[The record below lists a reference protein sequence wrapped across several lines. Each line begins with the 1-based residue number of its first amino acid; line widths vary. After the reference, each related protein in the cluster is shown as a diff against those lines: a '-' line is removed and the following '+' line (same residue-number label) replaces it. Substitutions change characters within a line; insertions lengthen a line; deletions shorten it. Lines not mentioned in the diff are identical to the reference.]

1 MANRNRTFGLQRAT
15 KRSAASWPMAMKA
28 RDRLAR
34 RASALWRD
42 TNGLMAPYVAVMLP
56 VLVGFALLALDA
68 SRRMS
73 LQTQMQAAADSLA
86 LAGARE
92 LNKGAGAE
100 SRAISAMAN
109 AYASTKSANT
119 VVGVGSS
126 PTLTYTYVFYSS
138 LSAASEGVSGVEAN
152 GDSDAKYVAVKVTPQ
167 TWSTILP
174 ATFLASVPTN
184 AFAVGADAV
193 AGFTGTIV
201 CSVAPIFVCNP
212 YESSSGSMTDAQAT
226 AALYA
231 AFDNPGILRR
241 QLKLNRNGVGP
252 GHFGWLNTADGC
264 KDPGCMASNIA
275 GVSGACYSDAGVSL
289 AIGNTNAVELNWTPF
304 VGPRGVEFKV

>member
-1 MANRNRTFGLQRAT
+1 
-15 KRSAASWPMAMKA
+15 MAMKA

-92 LNKGAGAE
+92 LNKEAGAE
-100 SRAISAMAN
+100 SRAVSAMAN
-109 AYASTKSANT
+109 AYGSTKSANT
-119 VVGVGSS
+119 VFGVGSS
-126 PTLTYTYVFYSS
+126 PTLTYAYAFYSS
-138 LSAASEGVSGVEAN
+138 LSAASEGIGGSAAL

-174 ATFLASVPTN
+174 ATFLANVRTN
-184 AFAVGADAV
+184 AFAVGA
-193 AGFTGTIV
+193 AGGRGFCRNQRLFGR
-201 CSVAPIFVCNP
+201 ANLRLQPIR
-212 YESSSGSMTDAQAT
+212 SQ
-226 AALYA
+226 L
-231 AFDNPGILRR
+231 GI
-241 QLKLNRNGVGP
+241 
-252 GHFGWLNTADGC
+252 D
-264 KDPGCMASNIA
+264 D
-275 GVSGACYSDAGVSL
+275 
-289 AIGNTNAVELNWTPF
+289 
-304 VGPRGVEFKV
+304 

>member
-1 MANRNRTFGLQRAT
+1 MADRNRTFGLQRAAE
-15 KRSAASWPMAMKA
+15 RSTAFGPMAMKA
-28 RDRLAR
+28 RGRLAR
-34 RASALWRD
+34 RAAGLWRD
-42 TNGLMAPYVAVMLP
+42 ENGLMAPYVAVMLP
-56 VLVGFALLALDA
+56 VLVGFSLLALDA

-126 PTLTYTYVFYSS
+126 PTLTYTYAFYSG
-138 LSAASEGVSGVEAN
+138 LSEASDGIGGAGAN
-152 GDSDAKYVAVKVTPQ
+152 GDSDAKYVAVKITPQ

-174 ATFLASVPTN
+174 ATFLTNISTN
-184 AFAVGADAV
+184 AFSAGAVAV
-193 AGFTGTIV
+193 AGFAGTSV

-212 YESSSGSMTDAQAT
+212 YEAGSGSMTDAQAT

-231 AFDNPGILRR
+231 AFNNTAILRR
-241 QLKLNRNGVGP
+241 QLKLSRNGVGP
-252 GHFGWLNTADGC
+252 GHFGWLNTPYGC
-264 KDPGCMASNIA
+264 KD
-275 GVSGACYSDAGVSL
+275 
-289 AIGNTNAVELNWTPF
+289 
-304 VGPRGVEFKV
+304 

>member
-1 MANRNRTFGLQRAT
+1 
-15 KRSAASWPMAMKA
+15 
-28 RDRLAR
+28 
-34 RASALWRD
+34 
-42 TNGLMAPYVAVMLP
+42 MAPYVAVMLP
-56 VLVGFALLALDA
+56 VLVGFSLLALDA

-73 LQTQMQAAADSLA
+73 LQTQMQAAADLA
-86 LAGARE
+86 D
-92 LNKGAGAE
+92 KGAGAE

-109 AYASTKSANT
+109 AYGSTKSANT

-126 PTLTYTYVFYSS
+126 PTLTYTYAFYSS

-193 AGFTGTIV
+193 AGFAGTTV

-212 YESSSGSMTDAQAT
+212 YESSSGSMTDA
-226 AALYA
+226 
-231 AFDNPGILRR
+231 P
-241 QLKLNRNGVGP
+241 
-252 GHFGWLNTADGC
+252 
-264 KDPGCMASNIA
+264 S
-275 GVSGACYSDAGVSL
+275 
-289 AIGNTNAVELNWTPF
+289 TNFCPCSAM
-304 VGPRGVEFKV
+304 

>member
-1 MANRNRTFGLQRAT
+1 
-15 KRSAASWPMAMKA
+15 
-28 RDRLAR
+28 
-34 RASALWRD
+34 
-42 TNGLMAPYVAVMLP
+42 MAPYVAVMLP
-56 VLVGFALLALDA
+56 VLVGFSLLALDA

-73 LQTQMQAAADSLA
+73 LQTQMQAAADGLA

-100 SRAISAMAN
+100 LRAISAMAN
-109 AYASTKSANT
+109 AYGSTKSANT

-126 PTLTYTYVFYSS
+126 PTLTYTYAFYSG

-193 AGFTGTIV
+193 AGFAGTTV

-212 YESSSGSMTDAQAT
+212 YEFEFGIDDRRASDGGPLRSVRQPRDPSAPAEAQ
-226 AALYA
+226 
-231 AFDNPGILRR
+231 PKRRRPRPLR
-241 QLKLNRNGVGP
+241 
-252 GHFGWLNTADGC
+252 
-264 KDPGCMASNIA
+264 
-275 GVSGACYSDAGVSL
+275 L
-289 AIGNTNAVELNWTPF
+289 AEYRRRLQGLRLAWPPISQA
-304 VGPRGVEFKV
+304 

>member
-1 MANRNRTFGLQRAT
+1 MKPSLRA
-15 KRSAASWPMAMKA
+15 KRSNPGIVGRPATPGLLRRCAPRNDGTQPAPAPRKLYLLGSSI
-28 RDRLAR
+28 RDHFAR

-42 TNGLMAPYVAVMLP
+42 TDGLMVPCVAVMLP
-56 VLVGFALLALDA
+56 VLVGFALLALDG

-109 AYASTKSANT
+109 AYGSTKSANT

-126 PTLTYTYVFYSS
+126 PALTYTYAFYSG

-193 AGFTGTIV
+193 AGFAGTTV
-201 CSVAPIFVCNP
+201 CSVPQIFVCN
-212 YESSSGSMTDAQAT
+212 A
-226 AALYA
+226 
-231 AFDNPGILRR
+231 
-241 QLKLNRNGVGP
+241 
-252 GHFGWLNTADGC
+252 
-264 KDPGCMASNIA
+264 
-275 GVSGACYSDAGVSL
+275 
-289 AIGNTNAVELNWTPF
+289 
-304 VGPRGVEFKV
+304 